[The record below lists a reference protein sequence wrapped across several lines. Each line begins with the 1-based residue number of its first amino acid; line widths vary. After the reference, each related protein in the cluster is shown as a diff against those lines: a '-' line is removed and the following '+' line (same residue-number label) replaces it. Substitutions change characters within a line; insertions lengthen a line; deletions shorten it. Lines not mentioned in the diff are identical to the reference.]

1 MGEKRRNRQVVVD
14 DEDEDQ
20 ALQRM
25 ISNDQLELES
35 GDEMRI
41 DSTQDDS
48 HEEEDESEEEED
60 DDESDEESDEEE
72 DEEDEKD
79 EGVYQRKRKH
89 RRKHTVA
96 RFFDVSASEEDSEA
110 NSNEDSD
117 MEFGEDLDSDEDNV
131 AGKPSMFKN
140 FDMSYNWGYEDG
152 ENPWELIEIRRNG
165 APKPKIGRL
174 RRKHA
179 ALAVPMQKL
188 RITWTGNRRLRDQS
202 FARFQDLPVELR
214 LYIWELAFEEIS
226 GDPRVLPF
234 VYISADKI
242 PFVMTPPLPFVTAGL
257 RVFMSISQETRSI
270 GATKFPEKLP
280 MADNAEIRFNPATD
294 VIWIQN
300 VITRSPDHDWR
311 LIKGTTDR
319 IENLAVRPDRLYP
332 SCFHRRVGGLMTP
345 FSFFNC
351 FPRLKNVFLES
362 VTMHNPGN
370 ICSWIQSERSVTIRN
385 ITVERTQWG
394 EHMRPIPQIYSF
406 PDIWKHREALGQPVP
421 GSGSGPFMDSFRN
434 FVQMARQVAD
444 PSLLPSHVHWEML
457 SKIDF
462 WPIVEIEDLAWPPS
476 LYFERLFGD
485 ESTRRMDF
493 PMFARYCQQSRTNV
507 ALGLAAEIPEEDILQ
522 WGDSDLEAED
532 ILLPGNY
539 DHDDYDDDVVV
550 QNVMDLPDAHISNDI
565 EGGMND
571 TSAQFA
577 AFDEYG
583 NPLTD
588 NEEDFEDE
596 DEYESD
602 FVVEDDEVE
611 FEEHGDDTLLDD
623 DGSDPESDSDMD
635 KSQRKHR
642 REGRAAI
649 GISDDEEMDNRI
661 GGDGED
667 GSDSDASSSPPV
679 RRRKPQSTGYSG
691 VSGYREAADA
701 SKSGSDGGHEEDS
714 DDEDEEPAAIR
725 PHKKRRQV
733 IDESDEQSDEE
744 QDGVTCEGG
753 NNPGGSKGDG
763 SGDEQE
769 TTKHQAGKAKGFT
782 RKRQRVVIS
791 DDDDDE

>member
-1 MGEKRRNRQVVVD
+1 MGKKRQNRQVVVD

-20 ALQRM
+20 TLQRM

-48 HEEEDESEEEED
+48 HEEEDDSHEEEDESDEEEEED
-60 DDESDEESDEEE
+60 DESDEEE

-96 RFFDVSASEEDSEA
+96 RFFDVSASEEDSQA

-117 MEFGEDLDSDEDNV
+117 MEFGEDLDPNENNV

-319 IENLAVRPDRLYP
+319 IENLA
-332 SCFHRRVGGLMTP
+332 
-345 FSFFNC
+345 
-351 FPRLKNVFLES
+351 
-362 VTMHNPGN
+362 
-370 ICSWIQSERSVTIRN
+370 
-385 ITVERTQWG
+385 
-394 EHMRPIPQIYSF
+394 
-406 PDIWKHREALGQPVP
+406 
-421 GSGSGPFMDSFRN
+421 
-434 FVQMARQVAD
+434 MARQVAD

-539 DHDDYDDDVVV
+539 DHDDHDDHDDDAVV
-550 QNVMDLPDAHISNDI
+550 QNVMDLPDVHISNDI

-611 FEEHGDDTLLDD
+611 FEEYGDDTLLDD

-635 KSQRKHR
+635 KTQRKHR

-714 DDEDEEPAAIR
+714 DDDDEEPAAIR